1 MLDYSDFT
9 VVKNNEGM
17 PTAMGIPIQ
26 SMLLKNNTPLF
37 INGGGGKG
45 NKGKNKDNKNKDNK
59 SKAKSTSKKND
70 LDNSAHFIEDGEA
83 YDDIHEHLAVPVG
96 LACMTQTVCRK
107 TNDIG
112 IDGNEQMVNYND
124 NYANYDNMHM
134 GRMNRATEMNESD
147 EMNVIPDDLYERLL
161 KLAEETTTPKK
172 LTRRN
177 KKQATDKKGKTRKNK
192 SYKKK

>member
-45 NKGKNKDNKNKDNK
+45 NKGKSKDNK

-70 LDNSAHFIEDGEA
+70 LVNSAHFIEDGEA

-112 IDGNEQMVNYND
+112 IDGNEQMVNYNYND
-124 NYANYDNMHM
+124 NDNYDNMHM
-134 GRMNRATEMNESD
+134 GRMNRATEMNEAD